1 VTRLIEPSVAS
12 AIARRV
18 AGSPSA
24 QSAHLLEDL
33 ERDLAVAVP
42 RSEELVAAASGIPA
56 PPPVRWGVVDRAAWA
71 EANIA
76 GMSALIDPLARRVGD
91 RLDKLP
97 LPVRMAQRG
106 IVSVE
111 VGLLLGYISRRVL
124 GQYDLLVPEAPPG
137 ERPPRRRGSRV
148 APGTVLYFVGP
159 NMIETARRHDFV
171 SEEFSLWVAL
181 HEVTHR
187 FQFVGVP
194 WLRPRFFGLV
204 ESYMS
209 SLELDARGLAS
220 RLAGAAR
227 EVRARSLPPDQRHP
241 MFLLASPEQRT
252 TLEALQ
258 ALMTVV
264 EGHGNFVMDLV
275 GERVIPS
282 FKRMRAAFERRRQQ
296 PGPVQRAFNHLIG
309 LEMKLRQ
316 YELGQRFCDEI
327 YRRGGAPAIA
337 RLWASPEE
345 LPTLAELRE
354 PESWLRRVA

>member
-1 VTRLIEPSVAS
+1 MARLIEPSIAS

-18 AGSPSA
+18 AGTTPGVTA
-24 QSAHLLEDL
+24 DALYALEAEL
-33 ERDLAVAVP
+33 SVAVP
-42 RSEELVAAASGIPA
+42 NSEELVAAASGIAA
-56 PPPVRWGVVDRAAWA
+56 PPPVRWGIVDRAGWA

-76 GMSALIDPLARRVGD
+76 GMSALIEPLARRVGD
-91 RLDKLP
+91 RLEKLP
-97 LPVRMAQRG
+97 LPVRLAQRG
-106 IVSVE
+106 VVSAE
-111 VGLLLGYISRRVL
+111 VGVLLGYISRRVL
-124 GQYDLLVPEAPPG
+124 GQYDLLVPETDPG
-137 ERPPRRRGSRV
+137 SARRRRFGIP
-148 APGTVLYFVGP
+148 PGTVLYFVGP
-159 NMIETARRHDFV
+159 NMVETARRHDFV
-171 SEEFSLWVAL
+171 GAEFSLWVAL

-187 FQFVGVP
+187 FQFAGVP
-194 WLRPRFFGLV
+194 WLRERFFSLV

-209 SLELDARGLAS
+209 SLELDARGLAA

-227 EVRARSLPPDQRHP
+227 EVAARSLPPDQRHP

-252 TLEALQ
+252 TLERLQ

-275 GERVIPS
+275 GARVIPS
-282 FKRMRAAFERRRQQ
+282 FGRMRSTFERRRAQ

-316 YELGQRFCDEI
+316 YEVGQRFCEDV

-337 RLWASPEE
+337 RLWASPDE

>member
-1 VTRLIEPSVAS
+1 MARLIEPGIA
-12 AIARRV
+12 AALARRV
-18 AGSPSA
+18 AGTPGASA
-24 QSAHLLEDL
+24 DSLEAL
-33 ERDLAVAVP
+33 ETSLARAVP
-42 RSEELVAAASGIPA
+42 RSEGLVGTASGIPA
-56 PPPVRWGVVDRAAWA
+56 PPPVRWAVIDRAAWA

-76 GMSALIDPLARRVGD
+76 GMSALLDPLARRISD
-91 RLDKLP
+91 RLAKAP
-97 LPVRMAQRG
+97 LPVRLAQRG

-111 VGLLLGYISRRVL
+111 VGILLGYVSRRVL
-124 GQYDLLVPEAPPG
+124 GQYDLLVPET
-137 ERPPRRRGSRV
+137 PPRRARRSAV
-148 APGTVLYFVGP
+148 APGTTLYFVGP
-159 NMIETARRHDFV
+159 NMVETARRHDFV
-171 SEEFSLWVAL
+171 LDEFSLWVAL

-187 FQFVGVP
+187 FQFAGVP

-204 ESYMS
+204 EEYMG
-209 SLELDARGLAS
+209 SLDVDARGLAT

-227 EVRARSLPPDQRHP
+227 EVRARSLPADQRHP
-241 MFLLASPEQRT
+241 MFLLATPEQRE
-252 TLEALQ
+252 TLERLQ

-282 FKRMRAAFERRRQQ
+282 FGKMRSTFERRRQQ

-316 YELGQRFCDEI
+316 YEVGQRFCEEVF
-327 YRRGGAPAIA
+327 RRGGGAAVA
-337 RLWASPEE
+337 RLWASPDE

>member
-1 VTRLIEPSVAS
+1 MTRLIEPSVAS

-18 AGSPSA
+18 AGTPD
-24 QSAHLLEDL
+24 HDPRLLVEL
-33 ERDLAVAVP
+33 ERDLGGAVP
-42 RSEELVAAASGIPA
+42 RSEELVASASGIPA

-76 GMSALIDPLARRVGD
+76 GMSALIDPLARRVGE

-97 LPVRMAQRG
+97 LPVRLAQRG
-106 IVSVE
+106 IVSAE

-124 GQYDLLVPEAPPG
+124 GQYDLLVPEVAPG
-137 ERPPRRRGSRV
+137 ARPPRARRSRI

-171 SEEFSLWVAL
+171 AHEFSLWVAL

-187 FQFVGVP
+187 FQFAGVP
-194 WLRPRFFGLV
+194 WLRGRFFGLV
-204 ESYMS
+204 ETYLG
-209 SLELDARGLAS
+209 SLEVDARGLAS

-252 TLEALQ
+252 TLEQLQ

-275 GERVIPS
+275 GARVIPS
-282 FKRMRAAFERRRQQ
+282 FKRMRTTFERRRQQ
-296 PGPVQRAFNHLIG
+296 PGPVQRALNHLLGI
-309 LEMKLRQ
+309 EMKMRQ
-316 YELGQRFCDEI
+316 YEVGQRFCEEV
-327 YRRGGAPAIA
+327 YRRGGAPAVA
-337 RLWASPEE
+337 RLWASAEG
-345 LPTLAELRE
+345 LPTLAELKE